1 MDARVVGYIMSKIEI
16 VRDILAE
23 VGQDQDMDDEPLLNE
38 CMDRLRIKIKGE
50 KLQNLIHYFDKK
62 VCQSILRPPSIA
74 KKNYLCLPRKCCCE
88 ICSKLFPSR

>member
-23 VGQDQDMDDEPLLNE
+23 VGQEQDMNDEPLLNE

-50 KLQNLIHYFDKK
+50 KLQI
-62 VCQSILRPPSIA
+62 
-74 KKNYLCLPRKCCCE
+74 
-88 ICSKLFPSR
+88 